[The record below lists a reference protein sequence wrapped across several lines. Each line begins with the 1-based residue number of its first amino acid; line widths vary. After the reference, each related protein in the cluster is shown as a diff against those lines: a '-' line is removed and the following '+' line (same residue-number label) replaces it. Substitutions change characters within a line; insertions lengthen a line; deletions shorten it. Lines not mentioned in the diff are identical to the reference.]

1 MERRD
6 MIRLMA
12 TLPLAT
18 WALGCDGVESASE
31 RAATA
36 LRPGTEGEFTPEF
49 FNALEWRTVR
59 VLVDIVIPRDKRSGS
74 ATDAGVPEFMDFI
87 MNEYPGNRARM
98 RNGLGWLNAESRER
112 FGKPFPDVT
121 DEQRIALVEDIAW
134 PRRAKPEHEAG
145 VQFFN
150 AFRDLTSTGFW
161 SSQMGVKDL
170 DYQGNVPVA
179 EWKGCPPAVLQHVG
193 VRSV

>member
-6 MIRLMA
+6 MIRIVA

-31 RAATA
+31 RAASA
-36 LRPGTEGEFTPEF
+36 LQPGGVGDFVPAF
-49 FNALEWRTVR
+49 FNPLEWRTVR
-59 VLVDIVIPRDKRSGS
+59 VLVDIVIPRDERSGS

-87 MNEYPGNRARM
+87 MIEYPNNRARM
-98 RNGLGWLNAESRER
+98 RNGLGWLNAEARER

-121 DEQRIALVEDIAW
+121 DDERIALVEDIAW
-134 PRRAKPEHEAG
+134 PKRAKPEHEAG

-161 SSQMGVKDL
+161 SSRMGVKDL
-170 DYQGNVPVA
+170 NYQGNVAIA
-179 EWKGCPPAVLQHVG
+179 EWKGCPREVLQHIG